1 MNISKFDL
9 ILTSW
14 PSYLTFDLEKLYT
27 SVSAKDTY
35 VGQVWWWY
43 VKAFVSYRRT
53 HRQTDRQTNTQTNRQ
68 TNILANFFEIL
79 ASNNLCTEYGLYP
92 SATEPLGSNVAVDLC
107 AGSVAWL
114 GRRFE
119 SPLDHVY
126 TPTTLPAFWLKNVAW
141 NVSRQK
147 ACAM

>member
-53 HRQTDRQTNTQTNRQ
+53 HRQTDKHTNERA
-68 TNILANFFEIL
+68 IGDCVLAKISKNDAQSDDDYDI
-79 ASNNLCTEYGLYP
+79 
-92 SATEPLGSNVAVDLC
+92 NVD
-107 AGSVAWL
+107 
-114 GRRFE
+114 
-119 SPLDHVY
+119 
-126 TPTTLPAFWLKNVAW
+126 N
-141 NVSRQK
+141 
-147 ACAM
+147 